1 MSRVFTMG
9 TFDLFHAGHVAFLRH
24 CRYLAGPDGAVV
36 VGLNTDAFAESY
48 KRRPTID
55 YPGREA
61 VLRAC
66 RFVDDVVPN
75 DQPGGSAMELV
86 EAIDPDI
93 VAATMDYHPSTG
105 KDWFVQVGIPADWF
119 RERGVVIRWIEYTA
133 GVSSSEIQRSMAGA

>member
-1 MSRVFTMG
+1 VIVLTMG

-24 CRYLAGPDGAVV
+24 CRDLAGPLGQVF

-55 YPGREA
+55 YAGREA

-75 DQPGGSAMELV
+75 DQPGGSAKALV
-86 EAIDPDI
+86 AAIAPHI

-105 KDWFVQVGIPADWF
+105 KDWFVQIGIPAEWF
-119 RERGVVIRWIEYTA
+119 RERSIAIEWIPYSD
-133 GVSSSEIQRSMAGA
+133 GVSSTEIRSRL

>member
-1 MSRVFTMG
+1 MIVFTMG

-24 CRYLAGPDGAVV
+24 CRDLAGADGQVV

-55 YPGREA
+55 YAGREA

-66 RFVDDVVPN
+66 RFVDDIVPN
-75 DQPGGSAMELV
+75 DQPGGSALALV
-86 EAIDPDI
+86 ESVGPRV

-105 KDWFVQVGIPADWF
+105 KDWFVQVGIPAEWF
-119 RERGVVIRWIEYTA
+119 RARGIAVHWVAYSQGISSTEIR
-133 GVSSSEIQRSMAGA
+133 GRL

>member
-1 MSRVFTMG
+1 MIVLTMG
-9 TFDLFHAGHVAFLRH
+9 TFDLFHAGHAAFLRR
-24 CRYLAGPDGAVV
+24 CRDLAGTDGQVV

-55 YPGREA
+55 YAGREA

-75 DQPGGSAMELV
+75 DQPGGSAMALV
-86 EAIDPDI
+86 EAVAPRI

-105 KDWFVQVGIPADWF
+105 KDWFVQVGIPVDWF
-119 RERGVVIRWIEYTA
+119 RARGIAVHWIAYSE
-133 GVSSSEIQRSMAGA
+133 GVSSTEIRSRL